1 MVGNPNAWWGT
12 EPIHGGEAT
21 YMVAWPA
28 SRPALVGGQVG
39 WGPGGRAGPAQGRAL
54 LAPFQPG
61 HPPMISGFRW
71 ESGFYLIFT
80 TIFFVFEREP

>member
-28 SRPALVGGQVG
+28 SRPALVGARLDGSQ
-39 WGPGGRAGPAQGRAL
+39 GGRSPVL
-54 LAPFQPG
+54 PNK
-61 HPPMISGFRW
+61 
-71 ESGFYLIFT
+71 Y
-80 TIFFVFEREP
+80 FFFGTLVGCAECKI

>member
-28 SRPALVGGQVG
+28 SRPALVGARLDGGKAGLRG
-39 WGPGGRAGPAQGRAL
+39 WPGGIWVPHHVYASKV
-54 LAPFQPG
+54 
-61 HPPMISGFRW
+61 SGIRYQNWF
-71 ESGFYLIFT
+71 LMK
-80 TIFFVFEREP
+80 